1 MEWSAQHPYLTTR
14 NRTHEQEGKGDHTH
28 NRFII
33 WTCQQKGLSGLNMGK
48 SIKTECVI
56 QILSHPQKYEQVL
69 KFPTHILSAQSGSVT
84 AHKWFDAAWG
94 PGAGGGWGCWII
106 FSSLQWPWPAD
117 WAIPFSLGQSGSA
130 KPTVRAFG
138 PGNPCFFILCL
149 LQFSV
154 NTTAGNLV
162 GGAASCLWLHT
173 WSQILTPGHRT
184 LTTWQSKRKL
194 NLWSFMGLASW
205 NMNINVCGTWGQDI
219 AVWIFRKLL
228 TLGLLGEK
236 KDTFLVLKLKSILL
250 LHKLICLIRCSLLSC
265 LTFILLQST
274 KYLVEAVH

>member
-1 MEWSAQHPYLTTR
+1 MSRREKGTIHITDSLFERVNKKGCLDWTWESPSKLNVLYKSFHIHRNMSRFWSFPLISFRPNLALSLLTNGLTL
-14 NRTHEQEGKGDHTH
+14 HEVQE
-28 NRFII
+28 
-33 WTCQQKGLSGLNMGK
+33 L
-48 SIKTECVI
+48 
-56 QILSHPQKYEQVL
+56 
-69 KFPTHILSAQSGSVT
+69 
-84 AHKWFDAAWG
+84 
-94 PGAGGGWGCWII
+94 GGGWGCWII